1 MADAIRS
8 MDLGARPFDDMTI
21 DTFLQNVAFG
31 LRATYHTSLLASP
44 GQIVFGRDMVI
55 NAAYVANWKRLSDL
69 RATQALKN
77 NTRENKKRRPH
88 TYNVDDTVYIRNT
101 DITKKLDPMKG
112 PFKIVQVHTN
122 GTVTIQRSVNV
133 RERINIRRLHPGS
146 SHFN

>member
-8 MDLGARPFDDMTI
+8 MDLGARPFDEMTI
-21 DTFLQNVAFG
+21 DAVLQNVAFG

-77 NTRENKKRRPH
+77 NSREHKKRRPH
-88 TYNVDDTVYIRNT
+88 TYNVNDTVYIRNT
-101 DITKKLDPMKG
+101 DITKKLDPMKE